1 MQLELAELEGADGL
15 HDDPVKRAESLAEL
29 RVVRASFMRTRD
41 LVWPSR
47 RLRRLEGAEALGK
60 LEEGGDTD
68 CWLLLR
74 ILGLRVMGK
83 QPLEPVGSRFSI
95 FRIVWITQIRGAHR
109 KVSDSWLAV

>member
-74 ILGLRVMGK
+74 ILGLRVMG
-83 QPLEPVGSRFSI
+83 ETTTRTSWF
-95 FRIVWITQIRGAHR
+95 QIQHI
-109 KVSDSWLAV
+109 